1 MNMISFATPSTIVI
15 TCPKGVPSILAEEV
29 RSQGFEVIG
38 QSVASV
44 ETRGTLLDTE
54 RMNLWLRTAN
64 RVLYLL
70 DNFVVRDADELYR
83 RVTGIAWEEIIASD
97 QYLSVTSSVDHPSI
111 RDVRFANVK
120 CKDAIVDRIRKHSG
134 TRPDSGPERKGVV
147 VHLHWK
153 DELGRIYL
161 DTSGEPLNKRG
172 YRKIP
177 FKAPLMETIAAAVIL
192 STGWSTAEHFVNPM
206 CGSGTFAIEAALLG
220 LGKAP
225 GLLRSRF
232 GFMHLL
238 GFESAHWQELRRG
251 ARAAAGKSLS
261 GRIIATDISAEAVA
275 AARKNATTAGVDHLI
290 EFTAADYA
298 RTTVPEGT
306 GAVVLNPEYGQRLGD
321 IRKLEAVYKGIG
333 DFLKQRCCGYR
344 GYIFTGNLELAKKVG
359 LHARRRIPFF
369 NSGIECRLFEYDL
382 YAGTRRCD

>member
-1 MNMISFATPSTIVI
+1 MISFANPSAIVI
-15 TCPKGVPSILAEEV
+15 TCPKGVPAILAEEV
-29 RSQGFEVIG
+29 RLLGFEVTG
-38 QSVASV
+38 QSIATV
-44 ETRGTLLDTE
+44 ETRGTLLDAE
-54 RMNLWLRTAN
+54 RLNLWLRTAN

-70 DNFVVRDADELYR
+70 DTFVVRDADELYR
-83 RVTGIAWEEIIASD
+83 RVTGMAWEEVVAPD

-111 RDVRFANVK
+111 RDVRFANMK

-147 VHLHWK
+147 VHLYWK
-153 DELGRIYL
+153 DELGHIYL
-161 DTSGEPLNKRG
+161 DTSGEPLSKRG

-192 STGWSTAEHFVNPM
+192 STGWSGAEHFVNPM

-220 LGKAP
+220 LGRAP

-232 GFMHLL
+232 GFMHLR
-238 GFESAHWQELRRG
+238 GFDPTQWQELRRE
-251 ARAAAGKSLS
+251 ARAAAGKSLA

-290 EFTAADYA
+290 EFSAGDYA
-298 RTTVPEGT
+298 QTTVPEGT

-321 IRKLEAVYKGIG
+321 IRKLESVYKGIG
-333 DFLKQRCCGYR
+333 DFLKQSCAGYR
-344 GYIFTGNLELAKKVG
+344 GYIFTGNLDLAKKVG
-359 LHARRRIPFF
+359 LHARRRVPFF
-369 NSGIECRLFEYDL
+369 NSGIECRLLEYDL
-382 YAGTRRCD
+382 YAGTRRSD